1 MRNLVRILLVS
12 VSLGALAFASQG
24 QKITGDYLE
33 SRSADVYVAQCF
45 ANGEVGLVGDQALLA
60 WHVRDGSWN
69 GQKLDGLTVIAAV
82 KANAT
87 LGDPY
92 ADPYPAKSVMLVD
105 EQATPAQR
113 DALVA
118 FAQHMGG
125 KLTSTVLRVIP
136 TTIEMNV
143 LRDHAHHGEAT
154 LRAGTFAEIQT
165 RALNEGDHTCGAETT
180 YYPPLTKLEHSM
192 AAVAM
197 TDEYQGPGL
206 GVDWDRHGKRS
217 AFVGTFAEESA
228 GSLSAGL

>member
-1 MRNLVRILLVS
+1 MRNILKVL
-12 VSLGALAFASQG
+12 LTTLLFTALSFASQPE
-24 QKITGDYLE
+24 KITGDYLE

-45 ANGEVGLVGDQALLA
+45 ANSEVNLTGDQALLA
-60 WHVRDGSWN
+60 WHVRNGSWD

-87 LGDPY
+87 IGDPY
-92 ADPYPAKSVMLVD
+92 ASPYPAKSVMLVD

-113 DALVA
+113 EALVS
-118 FAQHMGG
+118 FAEHMGG
-125 KLTSTVLRVIP
+125 KLVSSVVRVIP

-143 LRDHAHHGEAT
+143 LRDHDHHGQAV

-165 RALNEGDHTCGAETT
+165 RALNEGDHSCGAEVT

-192 AAVAM
+192 AAVAT
-197 TDEYQGPGL
+197 TDQYQGPGL

-217 AFVGTFAEESA
+217 AFVGSFAE
-228 GSLSAGL
+228 

>member
-1 MRNLVRILLVS
+1 MSRTGIALIGLSLLTLVV
-12 VSLGALAFASQG
+12 ASPAQ
-24 QKITGDYLE
+24 QITGDYIE

-60 WHVRDGSWN
+60 WHVHNGSWN
-69 GQKLDGLTVIAAV
+69 GEKLDGLTVVAAV

-92 ADPYPAKSVMLVD
+92 GNPYPAKSVMLVD

-113 DALVA
+113 EALVA

-154 LRAGTFAEIQT
+154 LRAGTFAEFQT
-165 RALNEGDHTCGAETT
+165 RALNEGDHTC
-180 YYPPLTKLEHSM
+180 
-192 AAVAM
+192 
-197 TDEYQGPGL
+197 
-206 GVDWDRHGKRS
+206 
-217 AFVGTFAEESA
+217 
-228 GSLSAGL
+228 

>member
-1 MRNLVRILLVS
+1 MRNIVKVLFTGLLFS
-12 VSLGALAFASQG
+12 AFSLASQAE
-24 QKITGDYLE
+24 KITGDYLE

-45 ANGEVGLVGDQALLA
+45 ANSEVNLTGDQALLA
-60 WHVRDGSWN
+60 WHVRSGSWN

-87 LGDPY
+87 IGDPY

-105 EQATPAQR
+105 EQASSAQR
-113 DALVA
+113 EALVA
-118 FAQHMGG
+118 FAEHMGG
-125 KLTSTVLRVIP
+125 KLVSTVLRVIP

-143 LRDHAHHGEAT
+143 LHDKEHHGQAT

-165 RALNEGDHTCGAETT
+165 RALNDGDHSCGAEVT
-180 YYPPLTKLEHSM
+180 YYPPLTNLQHSM

-206 GVDWDRHGKRS
+206 GVDWDRHDKRS
-217 AFVGTFAEESA
+217 AFVGSFAE
-228 GSLSAGL
+228 

>member
-1 MRNLVRILLVS
+1 MRSTLKALLTVLLFS
-12 VSLGALAFASQG
+12 AFSLASQAE
-24 QKITGDYLE
+24 KITGDYLE

-45 ANGEVGLVGDQALLA
+45 ANSEVGLTGDQALLA
-60 WHVRDGSWN
+60 WHVRNGSWD
-69 GQKLDGLTVIAAV
+69 GQKLDGLTVVAAV
-82 KANAT
+82 KASAT

-113 DALVA
+113 EALVS

-125 KLTSTVLRVIP
+125 KLVASVVKVIA

-143 LRDHAHHGEAT
+143 LRDHEHHGQAV

-165 RALNEGDHTCGAETT
+165 RALNEGDHSCGAEVT
-180 YYPPLTKLEHSM
+180 YYPPLTKLDHSM
-192 AAVAM
+192 AAVAT

-217 AFVGTFAEESA
+217 AFVGSFAE
-228 GSLSAGL
+228 

>member
-1 MRNLVRILLVS
+1 MRNIFKVLLTT
-12 VSLGALAFASQG
+12 LLFTALSFASQPE
-24 QKITGDYLE
+24 KITGDYLE

-45 ANGEVGLVGDQALLA
+45 ANSEVNLTGDQALLA
-60 WHVRDGSWN
+60 WHVRNGSWD

-87 LGDPY
+87 IGDPY
-92 ADPYPAKSVMLVD
+92 ASPYPAKSVMLVD

-113 DALVA
+113 DALVS
-118 FAQHMGG
+118 FAEHMGG
-125 KLTSTVLRVIP
+125 KLVSSVVRVIP

-143 LRDHAHHGEAT
+143 LRDHDHHGQAV

-165 RALNEGDHTCGAETT
+165 RALNEGDHSCGAEVT

-192 AAVAM
+192 AAVAT

-217 AFVGTFAEESA
+217 AFVGSFAE
-228 GSLSAGL
+228 

>member
-1 MRNLVRILLVS
+1 MRNILNVLLTTVLCTAFS
-12 VSLGALAFASQG
+12 FASQPE
-24 QKITGDYLE
+24 KISGDYLE

-45 ANGEVGLVGDQALLA
+45 ANSEVNLTGDQALLA
-60 WHVRDGSWN
+60 WHVRNGSWD

-87 LGDPY
+87 IGDPY
-92 ADPYPAKSVMLVD
+92 ASPYPAKSVMLVD

-113 DALVA
+113 EALVS
-118 FAQHMGG
+118 FAEHMGG
-125 KLTSTVLRVIP
+125 KLVSSVVRVIP

-143 LRDHAHHGEAT
+143 LRDHDHHGQAI

-165 RALNEGDHTCGAETT
+165 RALNEGDHSCGAEVT

-192 AAVAM
+192 AAVAT

-217 AFVGTFAEESA
+217 AFVGSFAE
-228 GSLSAGL
+228 

>member
-1 MRNLVRILLVS
+1 MRSTFKVLLTALLFS
-12 VSLGALAFASQG
+12 AFSLASQAE
-24 QKITGDYLE
+24 KITGDYLE

-45 ANGEVGLVGDQALLA
+45 ANSEVGLTGDQALLA
-60 WHVRDGSWN
+60 WHVRNGSWD
-69 GQKLDGLTVIAAV
+69 GQKLDGLTVVAAV
-82 KANAT
+82 KASAT

-113 DALVA
+113 EALVS

-125 KLTSTVLRVIP
+125 KLVASVVKVIP

-143 LRDHAHHGEAT
+143 LRDHEHHGQAV

-165 RALNEGDHTCGAETT
+165 RALNEGDHSCGAEVT
-180 YYPPLTKLEHSM
+180 YYPPLTKLDHSM
-192 AAVAM
+192 AAVAT

-217 AFVGTFAEESA
+217 AFVGSFAE
-228 GSLSAGL
+228 

>member
-1 MRNLVRILLVS
+1 MRSILKVFFTALLF
-12 VSLGALAFASQG
+12 SLFSLASQAE
-24 QKITGDYLE
+24 KITGDYLE

-45 ANGEVGLVGDQALLA
+45 ANSEVGLTGDQALLA
-60 WHVRDGSWN
+60 WHVRNGSWD
-69 GQKLDGLTVIAAV
+69 GQKLDGLTVVAAV
-82 KANAT
+82 KASAT

-113 DALVA
+113 AALVS

-125 KLTSTVLRVIP
+125 KLVASVIKVIP
-136 TTIEMNV
+136 TTIEMEV
-143 LRDHAHHGEAT
+143 LRDHEHHGQAV

-165 RALNEGDHTCGAETT
+165 RPLNEGDHTCGAEVT
-180 YYPPLTKLEHSM
+180 YYPPLTKLDHSM
-192 AAVAM
+192 AAVAT

-217 AFVGTFAEESA
+217 AFVGSFAE
-228 GSLSAGL
+228 

>member
-1 MRNLVRILLVS
+1 MRNILNILLTTVLCTAFS
-12 VSLGALAFASQG
+12 FASQPE
-24 QKITGDYLE
+24 KISGDYLE

-45 ANGEVGLVGDQALLA
+45 ANSEVNLTGDQALLA
-60 WHVRDGSWN
+60 WHVRNGTWD

-87 LGDPY
+87 IGDPY
-92 ADPYPAKSVMLVD
+92 ASPYPAKSVMLVD

-113 DALVA
+113 EALVS
-118 FAQHMGG
+118 FAEHMGG
-125 KLTSTVLRVIP
+125 KLVSTVVRVIP

-143 LRDHAHHGEAT
+143 LRDHEHHGQAV

-165 RALNEGDHTCGAETT
+165 RALNEGDHSCGAEVT

-192 AAVAM
+192 AAVAT

-217 AFVGTFAEESA
+217 AFVGSFAE
-228 GSLSAGL
+228 

>member
-1 MRNLVRILLVS
+1 MRSTIRVFSAALLFTAF
-12 VSLGALAFASQG
+12 SLASQAE
-24 QKITGDYLE
+24 KITGDYLE

-45 ANGEVGLVGDQALLA
+45 ANSEAGLTGDQALLA
-60 WHVRDGSWN
+60 WHVRNGSWN

-82 KANAT
+82 RASAT

-92 ADPYPAKSVMLVD
+92 ADPYPAKAVLLVD
-105 EQATPAQR
+105 DQATPAQR

-118 FAQHMGG
+118 FAEHMGG
-125 KLTSTVLRVIP
+125 KLVSSVVRVIP
-136 TTIEMNV
+136 TTIEMSV
-143 LRDHAHHGEAT
+143 LHDPEHHGQAI

-165 RALNEGDHTCGAETT
+165 RALNETDHSCGAEVT
-180 YYPPLTKLEHSM
+180 YYPPLTKLNHSM

-217 AFVGTFAEESA
+217 AFVGSFGE
-228 GSLSAGL
+228 

>member
-1 MRNLVRILLVS
+1 MRSILNVLLTAFIFTTFS
-12 VSLGALAFASQG
+12 FASTG
-24 QKITGDYLE
+24 EKITGDYLE

-45 ANGEVGLVGDQALLA
+45 ANSEVNLTGDQALLA
-60 WHVRDGSWN
+60 WHVRNGSWD

-82 KANAT
+82 KASAT
-87 LGDPY
+87 IGDPY
-92 ADPYPAKSVMLVD
+92 ASPYPAKAVMLVD

-113 DALVA
+113 EALVA
-118 FAQHMGG
+118 FAEHMGG
-125 KLTSTVLRVIP
+125 KLVASVVRVIP

-143 LRDHAHHGEAT
+143 LRDHEHHGQAI
-154 LRAGTFAEIQT
+154 LRAGKFAEIQT
-165 RALNEGDHTCGAETT
+165 RALNEGDHTCGAEVT

-217 AFVGTFAEESA
+217 AFVGTFAE
-228 GSLSAGL
+228 

>member
-1 MRNLVRILLVS
+1 MRSTFKVLLTALLFS
-12 VSLGALAFASQG
+12 VFSLASQAE
-24 QKITGDYLE
+24 KITGDYLE

-45 ANGEVGLVGDQALLA
+45 ANSEVGLTGDQALLA
-60 WHVRDGSWN
+60 WHVRNGSWD
-69 GQKLDGLTVIAAV
+69 GQKLDGFTVVAAV
-82 KANAT
+82 RASAT

-113 DALVA
+113 EALVS

-125 KLTSTVLRVIP
+125 KLVSSVVKVIP

-143 LRDHAHHGEAT
+143 LRDHEHHGQAV

-165 RALNEGDHTCGAETT
+165 RALNEGDHSCGAEVT
-180 YYPPLTKLEHSM
+180 YYPPLTKLDHSM
-192 AAVAM
+192 AAVAT

-217 AFVGTFAEESA
+217 AFVGSFAE
-228 GSLSAGL
+228 

>member
-1 MRNLVRILLVS
+1 MRNILNILLTTVLCTAFS
-12 VSLGALAFASQG
+12 FASQPE
-24 QKITGDYLE
+24 KISGDYLE

-45 ANGEVGLVGDQALLA
+45 ANSEVNLTGDQALLA
-60 WHVRDGSWN
+60 WHVRNGTWD

-87 LGDPY
+87 IGDPY
-92 ADPYPAKSVMLVD
+92 ASPYPAKSVMLVD

-113 DALVA
+113 EALVS
-118 FAQHMGG
+118 FAEHMGG
-125 KLTSTVLRVIP
+125 KLVSSVVRVIP

-143 LRDHAHHGEAT
+143 LRDHDHHGQAV

-165 RALNEGDHTCGAETT
+165 RALNEGDHSCGAEVT

-192 AAVAM
+192 AAVAT
-197 TDEYQGPGL
+197 TDEYRGPGL

-217 AFVGTFAEESA
+217 AFVGSFAE
-228 GSLSAGL
+228 

>member
-1 MRNLVRILLVS
+1 MRNILTILLTTVLCTAFS
-12 VSLGALAFASQG
+12 FASQPE
-24 QKITGDYLE
+24 KISGDYLE

-45 ANGEVGLVGDQALLA
+45 ANSEVNLTGDQALLA
-60 WHVRDGSWN
+60 WHVRNGSWD

-87 LGDPY
+87 IGDPY
-92 ADPYPAKSVMLVD
+92 ASPYPAKSVMLVD

-113 DALVA
+113 EALVS
-118 FAQHMGG
+118 FAEHMGG
-125 KLTSTVLRVIP
+125 KLVSSVVRVIP

-143 LRDHAHHGEAT
+143 LRDHEHHGQAI

-165 RALNEGDHTCGAETT
+165 RALNEGDHSCGAEVT

-192 AAVAM
+192 AAVAT

-217 AFVGTFAEESA
+217 AFVGSFAE
-228 GSLSAGL
+228 

>member
-1 MRNLVRILLVS
+1 MRNVWKGLLVTLLS
-12 VSLGALAFASQG
+12 GAVAFASPG
-24 QKITGDYLE
+24 RKITGDCLE

-60 WHVRDGSWN
+60 WHVRNGSWE

-105 EQATPAQR
+105 AQATPAQR
-113 DALVA
+113 EALVS

-125 KLTSTVLRVIP
+125 KLTSTVVRVIP

-143 LRDHAHHGEAT
+143 LPDHAHHGEAT
-154 LRAGTFAEIQT
+154 LRAGTLAEIQT
-165 RALNEGDHTCGAETT
+165 RAMNEGDHTCGAETA
-180 YYPPLTKLEHSM
+180 YYPPLTKLEHRV
-192 AAVAM
+192 AAGAM
-197 TDEYQGPGL
+197 TDE
-206 GVDWDRHGKRS
+206 S
-217 AFVGTFAEESA
+217 E
-228 GSLSAGL
+228 